1 MKRPLCLVCLLFMAL
16 LYAAVW
22 FGMPPAWGN
31 PLPAPVRSELQ
42 DEVVQICGEVE
53 SSQETDD
60 TRILV
65 LSNAILIFHSKK
77 LPIQKAKVTLTE
89 NVPVPCGT
97 VLLVSGKLREIPKPR
112 NPGEFDSR
120 TYYSARKI
128 YYSLESAEIQ
138 DSSPDY
144 DPIRQK
150 LADLKKGLYEGL
162 LISAGKDAPTFAAI
176 VLGDRTGLDEETN
189 LLYRMTGIMHLF
201 ALSGLHISI
210 LGMGLYNVL
219 GSGRLLWL
227 QCPL

>member
-1 MKRPLCLVCLLFMAL
+1 MKRPLCLVCLLFMTL

-97 VLLVSGKLREIPKPR
+97 VLLVSGKLREIPKPLSLQ
-112 NPGEFDSR
+112 GR
-120 TYYSARKI
+120 TLQR
-128 YYSLESAEIQ
+128 L
-138 DSSPDY
+138 
-144 DPIRQK
+144 
-150 LADLKKGLYEGL
+150 
-162 LISAGKDAPTFAAI
+162 
-176 VLGDRTGLDEETN
+176 
-189 LLYRMTGIMHLF
+189 
-201 ALSGLHISI
+201 
-210 LGMGLYNVL
+210 
-219 GSGRLLWL
+219 RLLFWETG
-227 QCPL
+227 QVWMKRPTCCTG